1 MKNINWI
8 HVLIC
13 LFVFRIIAMSASFP
27 DALCLIALL
36 GFKFA
41 DRYVKA
47 KNIADGIIKDV
58 VEAKEESR
66 KARESVDTVRLS
78 TGFSARR

>member
-13 LFVFRIIAMSASFP
+13 LFIFRVIAMSASFP

-47 KNIADGIIKDV
+47 KAVADSIIQDV

-66 KARESVDTVRLS
+66 KARESVDTVKLS
-78 TGFSARR
+78 SGFTTRR